1 MPEIRVT
8 PFAEAGLGAYDTIC
22 MDINV
27 LPGTTWR
34 IEARGPG
41 RLNHEDLQRTLN
53 TAVAARFL
61 GGNNDYMQLQGS
73 TATLQYDCTLGV
85 LTGGT
90 ITITQDYVDT
100 TAFGVRY
107 GRALPADR
115 DTPTL
120 ERERIRQENARK
132 AAATRDVAEKV
143 ARTTLERMLNE
154 DQLKQLADHG
164 YFDVIG
170 NLGTRYRLYANAY
183 SGNVYWIDETGYA
196 AGNFCAHPDTAGRS
210 LDGKRGRLPVS
221 DSVIGQKLMLETDE
235 VRFLSLANLFGGTYP
250 PVVSRG
256 QAGAAAFPPGMANGW
271 IPLVGCECQ
280 ACQTARH
287 AEVPAAHGDRLPR

>member
-90 ITITQDYVDT
+90 ITITQDYVDA

-107 GRALPADR
+107 GRALPAAR
-115 DTPTL
+115 DAAVL
-120 ERERIRQENARK
+120 EREQARLEQRRQTAVVR
-132 AAATRDVAEKV
+132 AAADKV

-154 DQLKQLADHG
+154 DQLKMLKECNC
-164 YFDVIG
+164 FEVIG
-170 NLGTRYRLYANAY
+170 NLGTRYRIEANAY
-183 SGNVYWIDETGYA
+183 SGNVYWIDETGFR

-235 VRFLSLANLFGGTYP
+235 AHFLSLANLFGGTYP

-256 QAGAAAFPPGMANGW
+256 QAGAAAFQPVALGW

-280 ACQTARH
+280 ACRATRCV
-287 AEVPAAHGDRLPR
+287 EVPAALGDHLPG

>member
-8 PFAEAGLGAYDTIC
+8 PFAEAPVGVDFTVCI
-22 MDINV
+22 DINV

-34 IEARGPG
+34 VEARGPG
-41 RLNHEDLQRTLN
+41 RLHHEDLQRALN
-53 TAVAARFL
+53 TAVTAQLL
-61 GGNNDYMQLQGS
+61 GGNYAQLQGS
-73 TATLQYDCTLGV
+73 VATFQYDCTLGV
-85 LTGGT
+85 FTAGT
-90 ITITQDYVDT
+90 ITVTQDYVEA
-100 TAFGVRY
+100 TAFGTRFAN
-107 GRALPADR
+107 ALPTTR
-115 DTPTL
+115 DVPLAAAML
-120 ERERIRQENARK
+120 ERERIRQEAARK
-132 AAATRDVAEKV
+132 SSMAEKV

-164 YFDVIG
+164 YFEVIG

-183 SGNVYWIDETGYA
+183 SGNVYWIDETGFA

-235 VRFLSLANLFGGTYP
+235 ARFLSLANLFGGTYP

-256 QAGAAAFPPGMANGW
+256 QAGAAAFLPAGYAA
-271 IPLVGCECQ
+271 IPGCECPWCQ
-280 ACQTARH
+280 AVRG
-287 AEVPAAHGDRLPR
+287 AEVPAAQRDRLPR